1 MTFSI
6 IGFDPETDELGIA
19 VQSKFI
25 GVGSVV
31 PWAAAGVG
39 AVATQS
45 FANPAYGPDGLKL
58 MKEGKTAQ
66 ETLDSLVENDEGR
79 AFRQIGIMDANG
91 NAATFTGKACYD
103 WAGGRIGTNCVA
115 QGNILV
121 SEATVD
127 ALIDTFE
134 NSSGLLAERLLAALD
149 AGQAAG
155 GDSRGKQAA
164 AIYVVKEKGGY
175 LKANDRL
182 IDLRVDE
189 HPDPIKELIRIYTLH
204 QLYFGVTKLENIAII
219 EGAVRKQLVENL
231 FRLGYL
237 KGLQVDDDQLHEALN
252 SFILTENFEGRQLQ
266 RGKIDT
272 EILDFMKTQGS
283 NKKG

>member
-6 IGFDPETDELGIA
+6 VGFDPETEELGIA

-31 PWAAAGVG
+31 PWAEAGVG

-66 ETLDSLVENDEGR
+66 ETIDILVEADEGR
-79 AFRQIGIMDANG
+79 ALRQVGIMDAKG
-91 NAATFTGKACYD
+91 NAATFTGEECYD

-127 ALIDTFE
+127 ALVDTFE
-134 NSSGLLAERLLAALD
+134 NSTGPLAKRLLDALD
-149 AGQAAG
+149 AGQGAG
-155 GDSRGKQAA
+155 GDRRGKQSA

-175 LKANDRL
+175 LKANDRF

-204 QLYFGVTKLENIAII
+204 QLYFGETRKENIAII
-219 EGAVRKQLVENL
+219 KGEVRDQLEENL
-231 FRLGYL
+231 HRLGLL
-237 KGLQVDDDQLHEALN
+237 KEEQVDDDELHEALT
-252 SFILTENFEGRQLQ
+252 SFIHTQNFEGRELT

-272 EILDFMKTQGS
+272 EILEFMKVQ
-283 NKKG
+283 